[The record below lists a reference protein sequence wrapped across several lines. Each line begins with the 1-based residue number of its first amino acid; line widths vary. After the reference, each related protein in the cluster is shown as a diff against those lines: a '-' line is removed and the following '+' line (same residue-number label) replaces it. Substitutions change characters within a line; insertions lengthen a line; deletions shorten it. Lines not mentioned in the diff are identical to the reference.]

1 MLIARGRS
9 WQKRL
14 LGLVTKQERIT
25 KRISNMCRTIKI
37 PNNDVLEKLE
47 ILLGIRLYGD
57 ELQIMED
64 VFQEH
69 AVEIT
74 GILVNSHINN

>member
-1 MLIARGRS
+1 
-9 WQKRL
+9 
-14 LGLVTKQERIT
+14 
-25 KRISNMCRTIKI
+25 MCRTIKI